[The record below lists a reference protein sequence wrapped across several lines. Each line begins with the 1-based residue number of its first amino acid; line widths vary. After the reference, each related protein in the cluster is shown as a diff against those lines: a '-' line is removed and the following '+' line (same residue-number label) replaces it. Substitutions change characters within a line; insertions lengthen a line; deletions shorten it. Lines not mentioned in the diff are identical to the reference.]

1 MTKPTKFP
9 EIVPSRR
16 DVNTIMIYDD
26 TIHQLQT
33 DLYDENH
40 KEMAFRLLDNIPLE
54 KFKEYLQD
62 VKK

>member
-1 MTKPTKFP
+1 MTK
-9 EIVPSRR
+9 R
-16 DVNTIMIYDD
+16 DINTIMIYDD

-54 KFKEYLQD
+54 KLKEYLQD